1 MSSIFITGISGL
13 IGSRLAYRLSSEGKK
28 VIGSGRNDLEFKNDN
43 IKYYK
48 ANLSNKNELENIFL
62 ENNIST
68 IIHLASP
75 TDHSSFS
82 NNKNETLEMNL
93 NAIFNLSNLAMKY
106 DVKKIIYSSSGKV
119 YGPMKN
125 KNISED
131 DLLEPKNSLGEIE
144 KISEETLRLLTKG
157 SKVCLVIARI
167 FNVYGE
173 EQKDSFVIP
182 HILNQLNNAEILLGN
197 LNDYRD
203 YIYVDDAVSA
213 LSLLNNTVLPLE
225 NNIYN
230 IGTSKPNCVNDI
242 LKAIE
247 KSTNKKLNIKTE
259 NSRMRFDENVSEIS
273 DIKKIMKLG
282 WEPKFSLEQGL
293 KICTENFKNKKK

>member
-1 MSSIFITGISGL
+1 M
-13 IGSRLAYRLSSEGKK
+13 YE
-28 VIGSGRNDLEFKNDN
+28 
-43 IKYYK
+43 Y
-48 ANLSNKNELENIFL
+48 
-62 ENNIST
+62 
-68 IIHLASP
+68 
-75 TDHSSFS
+75 
-82 NNKNETLEMNL
+82 
-93 NAIFNLSNLAMKY
+93 
-106 DVKKIIYSSSGKV
+106 
-119 YGPMKN
+119 
-125 KNISED
+125 
-131 DLLEPKNSLGEIE
+131 
-144 KISEETLRLLTKG
+144 
-157 SKVCLVIARI
+157 
-167 FNVYGE
+167 
-173 EQKDSFVIP
+173 
-182 HILNQLNNAEILLGN
+182 QLNNAEILLGN